1 MYVYFCSAVRTAS
14 HTGTVRRDNQ
24 SWYPAA
30 AASSSAAIPA
40 TLTGPA
46 LPSLSMSRRMR
57 LTNLYVAISQYR
69 VCTVLYVPYRAVGV
83 SICKSTN
90 RHMLARPTEPASGL
104 RHCSIWLWLAHS
116 AGQASGALPSSICCS
131 PPSARFAAQT
141 RSTALLLLLLAPKTG
156 RGRIARNERARL
168 ASVCKA
174 SRALARGAVAKP
186 MLLSLPSRPSGTY
199 HAAPK
204 LAHAM
209 VRGRSW
215 SKERGVTA
223 CGCVS
228 EVCLPSLEQSSASVS
243 AVVVLCPPTLA
254 EFAGMDVSFAGHAF
268 CALVQPRITSQ
279 ASPDM

>member
-1 MYVYFCSAVRTAS
+1 
-14 HTGTVRRDNQ
+14 
-24 SWYPAA
+24 
-30 AASSSAAIPA
+30 
-40 TLTGPA
+40 
-46 LPSLSMSRRMR
+46 MSG
-57 LTNLYVAISQYR
+57 SGWP
-69 VCTVLYVPYRAVGV
+69 TVLGR
-83 SICKSTN
+83 
-90 RHMLARPTEPASGL
+90 L
-104 RHCSIWLWLAHS
+104 
-116 AGQASGALPSSICCS
+116 ASGALPSICCS

-141 RSTALLLLLLAPKTG
+141 RSTALLLLLAPETG

-186 MLLSLPSRPSGTY
+186 LLLSLPSRPSGTY
-199 HAAPK
+199 HAGPK

-254 EFAGMDVSFAGHAF
+254 EFAGMCVSFARRTFGSSAAAHHH
-268 CALVQPRITSQ
+268 
-279 ASPDM
+279 ASPD